1 MFHLFHWLAQPSNH
15 HQIMRKVFSR
25 GVVLLKSSKPKPTKP
40 DVDWTIKYANEQ
52 VEKVKNYP
60 GLNRGQF
67 DTQPLP
73 PLQSSANSTP
83 PKIIQKNTYN
93 ITVNQQPDDTAPV
106 EKKDKESDA
115 EMKVLM
121 KYAPFIGEI
130 LGAVVRAVMEAF
142 IGGKRRKW

>member
-1 MFHLFHWLAQPSNH
+1 
-15 HQIMRKVFSR
+15 MRKVFSR

-67 DTQPLP
+67 DAQPLP
-73 PLQSSANSTP
+73 PLQTSDQTTNSLP

-93 ITVNQQPDDTAPV
+93 ITVNQTQGDGDTTPV
-106 EKKDKESDA
+106 EKKDSKESDA

-130 LGAVVRAVMEAF
+130 IGAVVRAVLEAF